1 MQLSCRA
8 VFLNRLYRRTVSERR
23 PRFQIQNWMVLS
35 PIEGLA
41 EDLPCRHRASVALC
55 GSNQNLLVVT
65 PVFSDGSKRAFNRK
79 QRATSS
85 EFCNQN
91 YLVFVRGA
99 VRQLGSGDSVL
110 SKKLRPAGTSCDRHG
125 KEKWNNNWAKT
136 KTGRETFCL
145 PPRYRN
151 RSAIALI
158 LIE

>member
-8 VFLNRLYRRTVSERR
+8 VFLNRLYRRTESERR

-41 EDLPCRHRASVALC
+41 EELPCRHRASVALC

-110 SKKLRPAGTSCDRHG
+110 SKKLRPAGASATIG
-125 KEKWNNNWAKT
+125 MAKKNGIT
-136 KTGRETFCL
+136 TGRKQKRGGKRSVSL
-145 PPRYRN
+145 PAIGTGPRLR
-151 RSAIALI
+151 
-158 LIE
+158 